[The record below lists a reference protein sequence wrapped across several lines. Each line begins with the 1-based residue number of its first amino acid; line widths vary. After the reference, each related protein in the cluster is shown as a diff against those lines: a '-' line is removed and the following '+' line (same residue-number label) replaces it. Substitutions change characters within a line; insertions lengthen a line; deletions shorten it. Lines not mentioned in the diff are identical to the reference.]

1 MTTDPYATMAQPFT
15 RHYATIRGQVR
26 DVLAAR
32 QLAGHAPAAPALVA
46 DIGGGG
52 GPQAFRLARD
62 GYDVALLD
70 PSVEML
76 AIARDGLAREH
87 LAVRER
93 VRLVEG
99 YGEQA
104 SALLGRSVFDLV
116 LCHGVIMYVDDPATL
131 VAELGALAQPRG
143 IVSVITKNAAA
154 LAMRPA
160 LEGRFDDA
168 LRGFDAVADVGGM
181 GVLNSAHTLP
191 HLERWL
197 DAAGCD
203 LLAWYG
209 IRVLTDHLGARP
221 PGPDMDQILAA
232 EWEAG
237 RRDPYRH
244 VARLIHVIARKRD
257 SAS

>member
-1 MTTDPYATMAQPFT
+1 MTTDPYAAMAQPFT

-32 QLAGHAPAAPALVA
+32 QLSGHAPAAPARVA

-76 AIARDGLAREH
+76 AIARDGLASEH
-87 LAVRER
+87 LLVRER

-131 VAELGALAQPRG
+131 VAELGAVARPGG
-143 IVSVITKNAAA
+143 IVSLVTKNAAA

-168 LRGFDAVADVGGM
+168 LRAFDAVADVGGM

-191 HLERWL
+191 QLERWL

-203 LLAWYG
+203 LVAWYG
-209 IRVLTDHLGARP
+209 IRVLTDHFGARP

-237 RRDPYRH
+237 QRDPYRQL
-244 VARLIHVIARKRD
+244 ARLIHVIARKSDGAR
-257 SAS
+257 